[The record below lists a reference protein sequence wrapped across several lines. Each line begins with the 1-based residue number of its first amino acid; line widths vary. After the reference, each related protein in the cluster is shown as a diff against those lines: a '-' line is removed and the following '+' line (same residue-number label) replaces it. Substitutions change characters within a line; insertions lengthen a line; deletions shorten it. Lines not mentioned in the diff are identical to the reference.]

1 MKKITSRYPIILLAL
16 FAVVWLVLAISP
28 SYRDVW
34 LAENILSVLLVVGLI
49 LTYKRFRFS
58 NFTYTLIFFFLVL
71 HTIGAHYTYAEMP
84 LFTLLKNNYALTR
97 NHYDRIVH
105 FLFGL
110 VFFFPIQEILSRK
123 LNVKGAWSYLL
134 AFLVVFA
141 FKGIYEIIEWIYALV
156 AESHIVDTF
165 FLGAQG
171 DVWDAQKDM
180 AWGALGVIIAWI
192 GLWISSLRTA
202 VRNKV

>member
-1 MKKITSRYPIILLAL
+1 MKKYYPQILLAI
-16 FAVVWLVLAISP
+16 FTIVWLVLAISP
-28 SYRDVW
+28 SYRDIW
-34 LAENILSVLLVVGLI
+34 FAENILSVLLVIGLI
-49 LTYKRFRFS
+49 VTYKKFKFS
-58 NFTYTLIFFFLVL
+58 NFTYTLLFLFLIL

-84 LFTLLKNNYALTR
+84 LFTMLKNNYALTR

-110 VFFFPIQEILSRK
+110 IFFFPIQEILARK

-141 FKGIYEIIEWIYALV
+141 LKGIYEVVEWLYAIIR
-156 AESHIVDTF
+156 ESHLVDTF

-180 AWGALGVIIAWI
+180 SWGAIGALVSWVGLGLARIIH
-192 GLWISSLRTA
+192 
-202 VRNKV
+202 KK

>member
-1 MKKITSRYPIILLAL
+1 MKKYYPHILLAI
-16 FAVVWLVLAISP
+16 FTIVWLVLAISP
-28 SYRDVW
+28 SYRDIW
-34 LAENILSVLLVVGLI
+34 FAENILSILLVLGLI
-49 LTYKRFRFS
+49 LTYKKFKFS
-58 NFTYTLIFFFLVL
+58 NFTYTILFFFLVL

-84 LFTLLKNNYALTR
+84 LFNMLKSNLALTR

-110 VFFFPIQEILSRK
+110 IFFFPIQEILARK
-123 LNVKGAWSYLL
+123 LNIKGARSYLL

-141 FKGIYEIIEWIYALV
+141 LKGIYEVVEWLYAIIR
-156 AESHIVDTF
+156 ESHLVDTF

-180 AWGALGVIIAWI
+180 AWGAVGALISWVGLGLARLIH
-192 GLWISSLRTA
+192 
-202 VRNKV
+202 KK